1 MVYYVFM
8 FKFLRSNGKILDWE
22 RINALAVK
30 FVRAFEERGEPLYI
44 TKLLK
49 LFFYFDFI
57 SYKQGEKPFTGDYYF
72 KLPYGPVPSV
82 IKDQLDLLKK
92 ENDENE
98 ELQDFELQSAF
109 AKYLEAVK
117 DEKTKGY
124 ILKIRQDVDIP
135 WGDFDDYFSESDAV
149 LFADIVERFSHT
161 NVKEVVAMTHQEI
174 PYVRAVN
181 MTPIGY
187 LSANKRQF
195 PKALPKYRTT

>member
-8 FKFLRSNGKILDWE
+8 FKFLRSNGEILDWE
-22 RINALAVK
+22 QINALVVK
-30 FVRAFEERGEPLYI
+30 FVRAFEDRGEPLYI

-92 ENDENE
+92 ENDENK

-117 DEKTKGY
+117 DEETKGH
-124 ILKIRQDVDIP
+124 ILKIRQDVKIP
-135 WGDFDDYFSESDAV
+135 WSDFDDCFSERDDE

-161 NVKEVVAMTHQEI
+161 NVEEIVAMTHQEM
-174 PYVRAVN
+174 PYTKAED
-181 MTPIGY
+181 MGTITY
-187 LSANKRQF
+187 LLANRKEF
-195 PKALPKYRTT
+195 PKALPKYRVT

>member
-1 MVYYVFM
+1 M
-8 FKFLRSNGKILDWE
+8 FEFLRSNGKILNWE

-30 FVRAFEERGEPLYI
+30 FVRAFEDQGKPLYI

-57 SYKQGEKPFTGDYYF
+57 SYKQRGKPFTGDYYF

-98 ELQDFELQSAF
+98 ELQEFELQSAF

-117 DEKTKGY
+117 DERSKGY
-124 ILKIRQDVDIP
+124 VLKVRQDVDIP
-135 WGDFDDYFSESDAV
+135 EKKFDKYFSERDTA
-149 LFADIVERFSHT
+149 LFADMVERFRDK
-161 NVKEVVAMTHQEI
+161 NVKEVVDMTHQEV
-174 PYVRAVN
+174 PYTKAVD
-181 MTPIGY
+181 MTPITY
-187 LSANKRQF
+187 LLANRKQF
-195 PKALPKYRTT
+195 PKALPKYRVT